1 MKMVDY
7 SKLLKIVNLTFK
19 FLVLHGFDIILYS
32 TLTTF
37 SNQCIVTLTFDLEKY
52 VNGQKG
58 SKMF

>member
-32 TLTTF
+32 TMNIRL
-37 SNQCIVTLTFDLEKY
+37 L
-52 VNGQKG
+52 
-58 SKMF
+58 